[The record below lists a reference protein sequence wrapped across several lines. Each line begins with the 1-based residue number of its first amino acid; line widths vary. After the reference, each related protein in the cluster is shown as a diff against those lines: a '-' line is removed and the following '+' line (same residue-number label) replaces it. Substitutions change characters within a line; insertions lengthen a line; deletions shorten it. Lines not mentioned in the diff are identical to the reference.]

1 MTTNTRDETSPLL
14 RQLREVADSDEAEGR
29 SADADEAYAGRR
41 LADATD
47 LRLLADLL
55 AERRYADAYRH
66 YRSLI
71 TWVREGVPR
80 PIVRVLG
87 ALKAHETYELT
98 VDAAWAKIREHD
110 IQCRLA
116 ELDAEATALRAELAA
131 MVST

>member
-1 MTTNTRDETSPLL
+1 MTMRTEDETSPLL
-14 RQLREVADSDEAEGR
+14 RQLREVADSDEADGAEKT
-29 SADADEAYAGRR
+29 DV
-41 LADATD
+41 TD

-66 YRSLI
+66 FRSLD
-71 TWVREGVPR
+71 TWVRDGVPR
-80 PIVRVLG
+80 EIVRVLG

-116 ELDAEATALRAELAA
+116 ELDAEATALRAELTA
-131 MVST
+131 MEAT